1 MVDSSRTFPATRAKS
16 AKWITSGPSEV
27 IGRQRGVNQMF
38 KKVLVANRGEIA
50 RRVMNT
56 CREMGISTVAV
67 YSEADKRAV
76 HVFKADQSVFLGEA
90 EPGESYLNMDK
101 IIAAAIETGA
111 EAIHPGY
118 GFLAENANFAERC
131 EEAGLVFVG
140 PPAGVIRALG
150 DKTVARRTVAESG
163 VPVIPG
169 LMCSESDPAVLTG
182 EADAMGYPVLIKA
195 AAGGGGKGMR
205 VVSGTG
211 EMVEACQAATRE
223 AKSAFGDGSI
233 YLEKY
238 LAQPRHI
245 EFQIMADQHGHVL
258 HLWERE
264 CSIQRRHQKIIE
276 ETPSPVMTP
285 ELRERMG
292 QAAVA
297 VARASGYV
305 NAGTVEFLLD
315 QSGQFYFL
323 EVNTRLQVEHPIT
336 EMITGLDL
344 VRLQLEVAAG
354 NPLTISQ
361 EDIQGRGHAIECRIY
376 AEDPENGFFP
386 SPGNIVYMEEPTGP
400 GLRNDCGVYS
410 GFTVPVEYDP
420 ILSKLIAHASGREEA
435 INRMIRALEDYVI
448 LGIKTPVPFLL
459 DVLRSN
465 AFQAG
470 ETYTDFIDTH
480 FSGWRPERRELGV
493 ALAGF
498 IVDEFTSTGPS
509 QAPAGQAA
517 VQSPWQYLGP
527 FGR

>member
-1 MVDSSRTFPATRAKS
+1 
-16 AKWITSGPSEV
+16 
-27 IGRQRGVNQMF
+27 MF
-38 KKVLVANRGEIA
+38 RKVLVANRGEIA

-56 CREMGISTVAV
+56 CREMGIATVAV
-67 YSEADKRAV
+67 YSEADRRAV
-76 HVFKADQSVFLGEA
+76 HVFKADQSVFLGDSA
-90 EPGESYLNMDK
+90 PRESYLNIDK
-101 IIAAAIETGA
+101 IIEAARKTGA

-118 GFLAENANFAERC
+118 GFLAENADFAERC
-131 EEAGLVFVG
+131 EQAGLVFIG
-140 PPAGVIRALG
+140 PPAKVIRSLG
-150 DKTVARRTVAESG
+150 DKTVARRTVMESG

-169 LMCSESDPAVLTG
+169 LLSSESDPEVLAR
-182 EADAMGYPVLIKA
+182 EADRIGYPVLIKA

-205 VVSGTG
+205 VVSVSGD
-211 EMVEACQAATRE
+211 MAEACRAAASE

-238 LAQPRHI
+238 LTKPRHI
-245 EFQIMADQHGHVL
+245 EFQIMADSHGRVI

-285 ELRERMG
+285 DLRERMG

-297 VARASGYV
+297 VAQASAYV

-354 NPLTISQ
+354 NPLPLSQ
-361 EDIQGRGHAIECRIY
+361 EEVRGRGHAIECRIY

-386 SPGNIVYMEEPTGP
+386 SPGKIVFMEEPVGP

-435 INRMIRALEDYVI
+435 MERMIRALEEYVI

-459 DVLRSN
+459 DVLRSE
-465 AFQAG
+465 AFRAG
-470 ETYTDFIDTH
+470 ETFTDFIDTH
-480 FSGWRPERRELGV
+480 FAGWRPERREVMV
-493 ALAGF
+493 AAASF
-498 IVDEFTSTGPS
+498 IVDELGGNGQS
-509 QAPAGQAA
+509 QARPGPATAE
-517 VQSPWQYLGP
+517 SPWQYLGP